1 MALLIKICGVTTA
14 EDAAMAAAAG
24 ADAIGINLWPG
35 SKRYVAPDRA
45 REVLAAVPSG
55 VLKIGVFVDP
65 PDAEEVTWQMQALRL
80 DRAQL
85 HGDERAADF
94 AMFDRA
100 RLVRA
105 VRVRDAA
112 SFEATAGWNPALW
125 LYDAFVDGFGG
136 GGVPAPWPLIAD
148 HARRPFLLA
157 GGLTPENV
165 AAGIAAT
172 RPEGV
177 DVASGVEVRP
187 GVKDAAKVAAF
198 VAAARAAEQ
207 TVTPPANSSKR

>member
-1 MALLIKICGVTTA
+1 MSLLIKICGITTA

-24 ADAIGINLWPG
+24 ADAIGVNLWPG
-35 SKRYVAPDRA
+35 SKRYVEPARA
-45 REVLAAVPSG
+45 RDVLAAVPSG

-100 RLVRA
+100 RLLRA

-112 SFEATAGWNPALW
+112 SFEAAAGWNPALW

-136 GGVPAPWPLIAD
+136 GGVPAPWPLIAG

-172 RPEGV
+172 HPDGV
-177 DVASGVEVRP
+177 DVASGVEARP
-187 GVKDAAKVAAF
+187 GKKDSEKVRAF
-198 VAAARAAEQ
+198 VKAVRDADRKAG
-207 TVTPPANSSKR
+207 